1 MACTQRAHPV
11 RSRLIRTLLLGSVLL
26 QSALLA
32 VSQAQITLDGQ
43 SGAAG
48 CASDWKGSGRPRAGV
63 RPVMVGTV
71 AYQEEA

>member
-32 VSQAQITLDGQ
+32 VSQAQITLDG
-43 SGAAG
+43 SLGPRGVRLTGRAAAG
-48 CASDWKGSGRPRAGV
+48 LERGCA
-63 RPVMVGTV
+63 
-71 AYQEEA
+71 Q